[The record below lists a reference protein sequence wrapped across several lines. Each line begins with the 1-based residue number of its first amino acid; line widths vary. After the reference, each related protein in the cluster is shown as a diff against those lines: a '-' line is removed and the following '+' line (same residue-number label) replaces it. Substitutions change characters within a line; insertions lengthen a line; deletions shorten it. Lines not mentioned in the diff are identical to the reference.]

1 MELTNENIE
10 LFVKL
15 GDKSEVLTI
24 TGINGYNQAF
34 ETKGILLAKK
44 EDGKLYYMNNHCF
57 AFYLGQNNIH
67 YDDILN
73 FITIHT
79 EFDNRSMSVPL
90 YVNEIKNSNGEIVF
104 KNEDFNYIADAV
116 EGVLEEER
124 AQGNYYGEISA
135 LAQSFTSLIGKPVK
149 VYQGKDEQNLAL
161 KGIKHYKTGD
171 SLDLSSGTHYHGMP
185 LCYTHLELDQDAVDK
200 IEAIN
205 EQNHA
210 SDNSEME

>member
-10 LFVKL
+10 LFIEL
-15 GDKSEVLTI
+15 GEKTEVLTI

-34 ETKGILLAKK
+34 ETKGVLLAKK
-44 EDGKLYYMNNHCF
+44 KDGKLYYMNDHCF
-57 AFYLGQNNIH
+57 ALYLGQNNIH

-79 EFDNRSMSVPL
+79 EFDNSSMSVPL
-90 YVNEIKNSNGEIVF
+90 YVNEIKNSKGEVVF
-104 KNEDFNYIADAV
+104 KNEDFSYIAQAV
-116 EGVLEEER
+116 EGELKEER
-124 AQGNYYGEISA
+124 EQGNYYGDISSLA
-135 LAQSFTSLIGKPVK
+135 LSFTSLIGKPVK
-149 VYQGKDEQNLAL
+149 VYQDKDEQNLAL

-185 LCYTHLELDQDAVDK
+185 LYYTHLELDQDAVDK

-210 SDNSEME
+210 GDNSEME